1 MQVGTNKMLGGA
13 RQSVSGGRRFTG
25 AGERQSP
32 GAGKW
37 EKSAWE
43 AQDAASRL
51 RRCSCSCSAAEGG
64 VGGSFLLL
72 VLPVHNQCKRRE
84 VGWICHCAVLCKHG
98 GELCTMICGSTE
110 SLWRST
116 TSLTLMNCV
125 YNYCCTMTW
134 NPIMVSRHSSWH
146 AMVLRH
152 IA

>member
-1 MQVGTNKMLGGA
+1 M
-13 RQSVSGGRRFTG
+13 RVSGSRQVQGSG
-25 AGERQSP
+25 KNQPEKLKMQPAGCV
-32 GAGKW
+32 
-37 EKSAWE
+37 
-43 AQDAASRL
+43 AA
-51 RRCSCSCSAAEGG
+51 AAAAVLQK
-64 VGGSFLLL
+64 VGGESFLLL

-98 GELCTMICGSTE
+98 GRIMYNDMWEHGEFVALNFIE
-110 SLWRST
+110 RSPEPSENEHR